1 MDLNTELYPIDFSD
15 EEIDVLKNQSI
26 LVKTVQKKIITSK
39 VHKDGFFYIKFTV
52 KEIKDLNQNLASILN
67 KGTEDEDVI
76 SEIIDRLDSTLKNTM
91 GYPIIE

>member
-26 LVKTVQKKIITSK
+26 VVKTVQKKINTSK
-39 VHKDGFFYIKFTV
+39 IQKDGFFYIKFTV

-91 GYPIIE
+91 GYPIVE

>member
-26 LVKTVQKKIITSK
+26 IIKTVQKKITTSK
-39 VHKDGFFYIKFTV
+39 VQKDGFFYIKFTV
-52 KEIKDLNQNLASILN
+52 KEIKDLNQSLASILN

-91 GYPIIE
+91 GYPIVE